1 MEALL
6 LYVSKMIL
14 CSAILYAYYHF
25 FLKNKSF
32 HHYNRFYLLA
42 AVLVSAVV
50 PVLRIPFLF
59 PQEEDTPAF
68 VYRTLEVIVVTG
80 GEMETD
86 LWSELVSH
94 PLFSIA
100 GIALLL
106 YGSIV
111 MWKMFRFSTS
121 LHSIFNIKRKYPQEV
136 VSDIHLYQTNEP
148 GTPFSFF
155 SNIFW
160 NRKFPLDS
168 DKGQQLFR
176 HELFHVKQRHSI
188 DNVFMELAT
197 AICWINPVFHL
208 IKRELHTIHE
218 FLADEYASSGSD
230 RYAYAEILLVH
241 AIHEKKQSP
250 LVHYFFRSPIKRRIA
265 MILQTTSNTSFSYL
279 RRLMILP
286 IATLLFSALVLR
298 AQKSIHSIMPESSA
312 NTSVSSHPEKKLA
325 PLTVVI
331 DAGHGGQDGGAQG
344 HDRLE
349 KEFTLAIAQK
359 VRALSANYGVNVL
372 LTRNDD
378 SYPDLKQR
386 TEFTKKSK
394 ADLFISLHIGSE
406 QTVKGGVKVP
416 EDQLQSGIDA
426 FISWKNRA
434 FEEQNVFLGSALLLK
449 LNEVYNTKKV
459 LQTRQ
464 TGIWVLDAAPCP
476 AILLEC
482 GYLSNKKDVAF
493 LSSGNNQEKIAA
505 KILEGIVAFQKL
517 DIEEIAPV
525 KHFNASTTSQKDTVP
540 TKNIQDGF
548 FQSFGRHMNRTL
560 RYPLSALEHN
570 KGGTVYF
577 RLAKDFDGNTTNVE
591 ILKNPPTNL
600 PANVLNEIV
609 VVAYAKQG
617 VSNST
622 PSSGIQE
629 AFAGEVERAALKH
642 SKYSASL
649 NTKTNNVYYKV
660 TFKLEAANAGQEV
673 DKIFHKAEVEATFEG
688 GLREWARFLNEN
700 LRYPDSAINKNV
712 QGMAI
717 IQFIVT
723 TDGVIKDAS
732 IVQDPGAGLGE
743 EALRIINKSNGK
755 WVPAVQ
761 NGKKVNS
768 YKKQPITFR
777 LGEG

>member
-6 LYVSKMIL
+6 LYISKMIL

-59 PQEEDTPAF
+59 PQEADTPAF
-68 VYRTLEVIVVTG
+68 VYRTLEVMVVTG
-80 GEMETD
+80 GETETD
-86 LWSELVSH
+86 LWGELIRH
-94 PLFSIA
+94 PLFSLA
-100 GIALLL
+100 GITLLL

-111 MWKMFRFSTS
+111 MWKMFYFGTS
-121 LHSIFNIKRKYPQEV
+121 LRSIFHIKRKYPQEV

-160 NRKFPLDS
+160 NRRFPLDS

-286 IATLLFSALVLR
+286 IAAMLFSAFVLR
-298 AQKSIHSIMPESSA
+298 AQKSIHPEMPGSSA
-312 NTSVSSHPEKKLA
+312 SASVSSNSEKSA
-325 PLTVVI
+325 TPLTVVI
-331 DAGHGGQDGGAQG
+331 DAGHGGLDGGAQG

-349 KEFTLAIAQK
+349 KEFTLSIAQK
-359 VRALSANYGVNVL
+359 VKAFSANYGVNVL

-386 TEFTKKSK
+386 TEFTKQQK

-406 QTVKGGVKVP
+406 QTVKSGVNIP
-416 EDQLQSGIDA
+416 EEKLQSGVQA
-426 FISWKNRA
+426 FVSRKNKVFEDENIS
-434 FEEQNVFLGSALLLK
+434 LGSALLLK
-449 LNEVYNTKKV
+449 LSEVYDTKRV
-459 LQTRQ
+459 LQTREI
-464 TGIWVLDAAPCP
+464 GIWVLDAAPCP

-482 GYLSNKKDVAF
+482 GYLSNKKDVEF
-493 LSSGNNQEKIAA
+493 LSVEKNQEKIAA
-505 KILEGIVAFQKL
+505 KILEGITAFQKL

-525 KHFNASTTSQKDTVP
+525 KHFASNTVP
-540 TKNIQDGF
+540 ATDTLPAKITQDDF
-548 FQSFGRHMNRTL
+548 FKSFNRHMNRTL
-560 RYPLSALEHN
+560 RYPGNVLESN

-577 RLAKDFDGNTTNVE
+577 RLAKDADGNITNVE
-591 ILKNPPTNL
+591 ILKAPPAG
-600 PANVLNEIV
+600 ANTLHEIV
-609 VVAYAKQG
+609 VVGYGKQ
-617 VSNST
+617 SAAT
-622 PSSGIQE
+622 PPDASSIQE
-629 AFAGEVERAALKH
+629 ALSGEVKRAALKH
-642 SKYSASL
+642 YKYSSKLTA
-649 NTKTNNVYYKV
+649 KTSPVYYKV
-660 TFKLEAANAGQEV
+660 TFKTEDATANQEIE
-673 DKIFHKAEVEATFEG
+673 KIFQKAEVEATFEG
-688 GLREWARFLNEN
+688 GLKEWSRFLSEN
-700 LRYPDSAINKNV
+700 LRYPDSAINRNV

-723 TDGVIKDAS
+723 ADGAIKDAS
-732 IVQDPGAGLGE
+732 IVQDPGAGLGK
-743 EALRIINKSNGK
+743 EALRIIEKSNGR
-755 WVPAVQ
+755 WLPALQ
-761 NGKKVNS
+761 NGRKVTS

-777 LGEG
+777 LEEG

>member
-42 AVLVSAVV
+42 VVLVSAVV

-59 PQEEDTPAF
+59 PQEADTPAF
-68 VYRTLEVIVVTG
+68 VYRTLEVIVVNG
-80 GEMETD
+80 GETESD
-86 LWSELVSH
+86 LWGELIRH
-94 PLFSIA
+94 PLFSLA

-111 MWKMFRFSTS
+111 LWKIFYFGTS
-121 LHSIFNIKRKYPQEV
+121 LRSILHIKRKYPQEV
-136 VSDIHLYQTNEP
+136 VSDIHLYHTNEP

-286 IATLLFSALVLR
+286 IATLLFSAFVLR
-298 AQKSIHSIMPESSA
+298 AQKSIHSDMPGSSA
-312 NTSVSSHPEKKLA
+312 SESISSDAEKSVA

-331 DAGHGGQDGGAQG
+331 DAGHGGSDGGARG

-359 VRALSANYGVNVL
+359 VKALSANYGVNVL

-416 EDQLQSGIDA
+416 EDQLLSGIDA
-426 FISWKNRA
+426 FISWKNQI
-434 FEEQNVFLGSALLLK
+434 FEEENIFLGSALLLK
-449 LNEVYNTKKV
+449 LSEVYNTKKV
-459 LQTRQ
+459 IQTRQ
-464 TGIWVLDAAPCP
+464 IGIWVLDAAPCP

-482 GYLSNKKDVAF
+482 GYLSNKKDVEF
-493 LSSGNNQEKIAA
+493 LSAEKNQEKIAT
-505 KILEGIVAFQKL
+505 KILEGITAYQKL

-525 KHFNASTTSQKDTVP
+525 KHFNAVATSKTDTVP
-540 TKNIQDGF
+540 NKNIQDDF
-548 FQSFGRHMNRTL
+548 FKSFGRHMNRTL
-560 RYPLSALEHN
+560 RYPSNVLESN

-577 RLAKDFDGNTTNVE
+577 QLAKDADGNITNVE
-591 ILKNPPTNL
+591 ILKAPPAGTNTL
-600 PANVLNEIV
+600 HEIV
-609 VVAYAKQG
+609 VVGYGKQ
-617 VSNST
+617 SAAA
-622 PSSGIQE
+622 PPDASSIQE
-629 AFAGEVERAALKH
+629 TLSGEVERAALKH
-642 SKYSASL
+642 EKYTASL
-649 NTKTNNVYYKV
+649 TTKTSTVYYKV
-660 TFKLEAANAGQEV
+660 TFKTEDATANQEI
-673 DKIFHKAEVEATFEG
+673 DKIFQKVEVEAKFEG
-688 GLREWARFLNEN
+688 GVKEWGKYLSEN
-700 LRYPDSAINKNV
+700 LRYPDVAIKEKV
-712 QGMAI
+712 QGSAI

-723 TDGVIKDAS
+723 TDGTIKDVS
-732 IVQDPGAGLGE
+732 ILHDPGAGLGT
-743 EALRIINKSNGK
+743 EAARVIKNSTGK
-755 WVPAVQ
+755 WTPALQ
-761 NGKKVNS
+761 NGRKVTS

-777 LGEG
+777 L

>member
-6 LYVSKMIL
+6 LYISKMIL

-42 AVLVSAVV
+42 VVLVSAVV

-59 PQEEDTPAF
+59 PQEANTPAF
-68 VYRTLEVIVVTG
+68 VYRTLEVIVVSG
-80 GEMETD
+80 GETESD
-86 LWSELVSH
+86 LWGELIRH
-94 PLFSIA
+94 PLFSLS

-111 MWKMFRFSTS
+111 MWKMFYFGTS
-121 LHSIFNIKRKYPQEV
+121 LRSIFHIKHKYPQEV
-136 VSDIHLYQTNEP
+136 VSDIHLYHTNEP

-230 RYAYAEILLVH
+230 RYAYAEILLLH

-286 IATLLFSALVLR
+286 IATLLFSAFVLR
-298 AQKSIHSIMPESSA
+298 AQKSIHPETPGSSA
-312 NTSVSSHPEKKLA
+312 SESISSDPGKSVA

-331 DAGHGGQDGGAQG
+331 DAGHGGNDGGARG

-359 VRALSANYGVNVL
+359 VKTLSANYGVNVL

-406 QTVKGGVKVP
+406 QTVKGGLKVP

-426 FISWKNRA
+426 FISWKNQI
-434 FEEQNVFLGSALLLK
+434 FEEENIFLGSALLLK
-449 LNEVYNTKKV
+449 LSEVYNTKKV
-459 LQTRQ
+459 IQTRQ

-482 GYLSNKKDVAF
+482 GYLSNKKDVEF
-493 LSSGNNQEKIAA
+493 LSAEKNQEKIAA
-505 KILEGIVAFQKL
+505 KILEGIAAFQKL

-525 KHFNASTTSQKDTVP
+525 KHFNAVATSKTDTVP
-540 TKNIQDGF
+540 NKNIQDDF
-548 FQSFGRHMNRTL
+548 FKSFGRHMNRTL
-560 RYPLSALEHN
+560 RYPSNVLESN

-577 RLAKDFDGNTTNVE
+577 RLAKDADGNITNVE
-591 ILKNPPTNL
+591 ILKAPPAGTNTL
-600 PANVLNEIV
+600 HEIV
-609 VVAYAKQG
+609 VVGYGKQ
-617 VSNST
+617 SAAAPPDAIS
-622 PSSGIQE
+622 IQE
-629 AFAGEVERAALKH
+629 TLSGEVERAALKH
-642 SKYSASL
+642 EKYAASL
-649 NTKTNNVYYKV
+649 TTKTSIVYYKV
-660 TFKLEAANAGQEV
+660 TFKTEDATANQEI
-673 DKIFHKAEVEATFEG
+673 DKIFQKVEVEAKFEG
-688 GLREWARFLNEN
+688 GVKEWGKYLSEN
-700 LRYPDSAINKNV
+700 LRYPDAAIKEKV
-712 QGMAI
+712 QGSAI

-723 TDGVIKDAS
+723 TDGTIKDVS
-732 IVQDPGAGLGE
+732 VLHDPGAGLGT
-743 EALRIINKSNGK
+743 EAARVIKNSTGK
-755 WVPAVQ
+755 WTPAVQ
-761 NGKKVNS
+761 NGRKVTS

-777 LGEG
+777 L